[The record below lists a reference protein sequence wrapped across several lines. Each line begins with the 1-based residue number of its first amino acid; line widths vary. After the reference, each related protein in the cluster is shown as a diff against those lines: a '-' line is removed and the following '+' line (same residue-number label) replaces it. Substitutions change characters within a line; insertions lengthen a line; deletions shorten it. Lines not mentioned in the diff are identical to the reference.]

1 MIRKYLPPVVG
12 ALVLF
17 SVSVI
22 AIGAEKSAT
31 PSPTSIV
38 VLGRNVTLQH
48 VTGCPKHTATPKEL
62 SKYLNQY
69 DVQTERDFYST
80 AYKYSKIDPGDGY
93 PGGDLEKNWQDR
105 AQKEVV
111 ESGFGGA
118 YKSGVEIDPISW
130 VSFTGDGICGFSS
143 FQSLVGMK
151 ASVGR
156 WFLFRGLKKKGYQL
170 VMSDAGD
177 QGGAYGQGFISLTV
191 SSESFPI
198 IVYLGGGS
206 GGVFQWNKSIKGFN
220 VCPKTSDVDEMPA
233 FKIYTKTAIAPKD
246 SFLGKLCSSPEARAK
261 LVQFLGGAN

>member
-1 MIRKYLPPVVG
+1 MIRKYLISTVV
-12 ALVLF
+12 ALVCLINAASAEDADKITKISQPGIILF
-17 SVSVI
+17 GHELTRQQ
-22 AIGAEKSAT
+22 A
-31 PSPTSIV
+31 
-38 VLGRNVTLQH
+38 R
-48 VTGCPKHTATPKEL
+48 GCPERPETSKEL

-80 AYKYSKIDPGDGY
+80 AYKYSKIDSSDGY

-206 GGVFQWNKSIKGFN
+206 GSVFQWNKSIKGFN
-220 VCPKTSDVDEMPA
+220 ICPKTSGVDEMPA

-246 SFLGKLCSSPEARAK
+246 SFLGKLCASPEARAK
-261 LVQFLGGAN
+261 LVKFLSGAN